1 MMLLLCFAGENH
13 RLVWLR
19 QLFDRPTCSVDNEP
33 FQSSMIYCENKTLD
47 KVLGRLRRKTC
58 RVFVFPWH
66 TREPEA
72 EEVK

>member
-1 MMLLLCFAGENH
+1 
-13 RLVWLR
+13 
-19 QLFDRPTCSVDNEP
+19 
-33 FQSSMIYCENKTLD
+33 MIYCENKTLD

-72 EEVK
+72 EEVKYMPRVSWAMGRRGHPGTVCPELER